1 MADLPRHLILHYNN
15 SHWTSKPD
23 TEDGRY
29 LFDCANIAGG
39 STINSEFGF
48 SLAEEKYQPLSHPTI
63 LSILRSA
70 IDLADSLR
78 CPLSD
83 LRLWKD
89 DIKGAFGQFNFDPH
103 VCYLLATQVAQGIV
117 MIYIAGMFGYHA
129 CPLIFGVFSRAI
141 TRALAILCC
150 GSVYVY
156 VDDLIGFSHHSTARG
171 DQRRAQDLVVRIV
184 SGEVFI
190 ALYQR

>member
-1 MADLPRHLILHYNN
+1 M
-15 SHWTSKPD
+15 
-23 TEDGRY
+23 
-29 LFDCANIAGG
+29 
-39 STINSEFGF
+39 
-48 SLAEEKYQPLSHPTI
+48 PLSHPTI

-89 DIKGAFGQFNFDPH
+89 DIKGAFGQFNFDPT
-103 VCYLLATQVAQGIV
+103 VCYLLATQVAKGIV

-141 TRALAILCC
+141 TRALAVLCC
-150 GSVYVY
+150 GLVYVY
-156 VDDLIGFSHHSTARG
+156 VDDLIGFSHHCFYGEERSTRSARPSG
-171 DQRRAQDLVVRIV
+171 PYLRSELV